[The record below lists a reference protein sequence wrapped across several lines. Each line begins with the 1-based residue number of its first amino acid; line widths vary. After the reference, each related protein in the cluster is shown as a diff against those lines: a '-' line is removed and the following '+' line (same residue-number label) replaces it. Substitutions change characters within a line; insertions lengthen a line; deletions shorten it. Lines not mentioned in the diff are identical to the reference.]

1 MPSREYVL
9 DDGRKI
15 KYDLRDWTNYETD
28 TEYYVLEVRV
38 YEKRRSLL
46 TVGLTKK
53 WKRTDFEHKK
63 IEDPEDIR
71 DEFRKMRGIVLGE
84 EQSPLEKL
92 LDDALVEIEP
102 NHRGE

>member
-15 KYDLRDWTNYETD
+15 KYDLHDWTNYKTD

-46 TVGLTKK
+46 TAGLTTT
-53 WKRTDFEHKK
+53 WRRVDFEHKK

-71 DEFRKMRGIVLGE
+71 DEFRQLRAIALGE
-84 EQSPLEKL
+84 QEDPLELL

-102 NHRGE
+102 NHRG